1 MFKLIPEH
9 ASRKID
15 VSGRISMPK
24 AMKDRFGYAVG
35 TELEFFTLLDTDTDE
50 TYIVFKKVEE

>member
-1 MFKLIPEH
+1 MLKLIPENTC
-9 ASRKID
+9 RKID

-24 AMKDRFGYAVG
+24 GMKDRLGYMIG

-50 TYIVFKKVEE
+50 TYIVFKKVEK

>member
-1 MFKLIPEH
+1 MLKLMPENT
-9 ASRKID
+9 SRKID

-24 AMKDRFGYAVG
+24 GMKDRLGYAVG

-50 TYIVFKKVEE
+50 TYVVFKKVEK